1 MHIALHEAQ
10 NTKRKLKIQGQ
21 VIINMD
27 KNNKNKS
34 KEQQKKQ
41 RIENITSSVEVKPSK
56 TDPFGSYTGVPFD
69 KNEEPIQDAD
79 DL

>member
-1 MHIALHEAQ
+1 
-10 NTKRKLKIQGQ
+10 
-21 VIINMD
+21 MD